1 MRFIMVESALKK
13 QIIYKGIK
21 ISLERIKPAIKQY
34 YKTFIPI
41 ITQINLYSI
50 HKGTDWIFPI

>member
-1 MRFIMVESALKK
+1 MVESALKK

-50 HKGTDWIFPI
+50 HKATDWIFPI